1 MASERVVHAG
11 HFVMFG
17 VGAYFLAVLFNSFLK
32 NWLNVNLSTLT
43 GA

>member
-1 MASERVVHAG
+1 MASERAVSAG
-11 HFVMFG
+11 HFVLFG
-17 VGAYFLAVLFNSFLK
+17 LGAYFIAVLLNSLLK